1 MTECTTDGVGF
12 ARQGRRVVRAEFDG
26 GAITSD
32 AGRLLLRE
40 ADLGLRLASV
50 PKPQ

>member
-1 MTECTTDGVGF
+1 MTGCTTDGVSCAG
-12 ARQGRRVVRAEFDG
+12 QGRRLVRADFDG
-26 GAITSD
+26 GTITSD